1 MNTTTAL
8 TLIDIHKSFG
18 ETRALKGVSI
28 EVKEGE
34 IVAILGPS
42 GCGKSTLLQIVAG
55 IEKPDQGS
63 LLWKGNPLE
72 NTPPHLR
79 GFGLM
84 FQDYALFPHMNVFDN
99 IAFGLR
105 MSAMEKKDIDQQ
117 VEKTLNLVGLA
128 DFKIRNVNTLSGGE
142 GQRVALARAL
152 VTQPRLLMLDEPLG
166 SVDRTLREL
175 LMSEIRQLLRHMH
188 QTVLYVTHDQE
199 EAFAI
204 ADRVVLM
211 RAGEV
216 EQIGTPQEIYSRPAS
231 LFVARFL
238 GLTNLLPGEI
248 RRTNG
253 EYVIK
258 TAIGDLPVSEQTTGL
273 VTLLIRPDA
282 VNLDSQGKCVILGK
296 VIETTFRGSLCRTIL
311 ALGEVSLT
319 FDLPCRP
326 SLPEIGQTLQLS
338 FDPAESLLVFPREN

>member
-1 MNTTTAL
+1 MNTPTAL

-18 ETRALKGVSI
+18 ETKALDGVSI

-34 IVAILGPS
+34 IFAILGPS
-42 GCGKSTLLQIVAG
+42 GCGKSTLLQIIAG
-55 IEKPDQGS
+55 IEKPDLGS
-63 LLWKGNPLE
+63 LLWQGVPLGD
-72 NTPPHLR
+72 TPPHLR
-79 GFGLM
+79 QFGLM

-105 MSAMEKKDIDQQ
+105 MSAMEKKDIEQR
-117 VEKTLNLVGLA
+117 VENVLTLVGLA
-128 DFKIRNVNTLSGGE
+128 NFNKRNVNTLSGGE

-175 LMSEIRQLLRHMH
+175 LMSEIRQLLRHMQ

-199 EAFAI
+199 EAFAM

-211 RAGEV
+211 RTGKV
-216 EQIGTPQEIYSRPAS
+216 EQIGTPQKIYRRPAS

-248 RRTNG
+248 KRLDRQ
-253 EYVIK
+253 YVVR
-258 TAIGDLPVSEQTTGL
+258 TAIGDMPVSEQATGM

-282 VNLDSQGKCVILGK
+282 ANLDGQGDCIIQGN

-311 ALGEVSLT
+311 AVGEVRLE
-319 FDLPCRP
+319 FDLVCRT
-326 SLPEIGQTLQLS
+326 SLPMVGQTLQLS
-338 FDPAESLLVFPREN
+338 FDPTDSLLVFPQEI